1 MDEASGTHHPPT
13 IILLT
18 YCIFP
23 HTAYSTHTYTT
34 FAQVWIWLSLGSH
47 CLCTYS
53 LCIKCVY
60 ENNNNNH
67 QCTFHGCMSMTF
79 TSTQGRSTSTGT
91 KIETNKMRQQIVW
104 IAWKMYG
111 SVVWWKHIYRYK
123 KIVCW
128 DCDKVQIGVGR
139 EESNT
144 MESKRFSGLGT
155 TAANGWGW
163 LKTDIVLHLVE
174 THSTSFAR
182 LHAGNL
188 TRMPLCQSKKINK
201 TKNKKDVQMCN
212 TDLAYATC
220 ISKRYGRRKRKY
232 ICGMDKENN
241 QMLSMKRNEQQA
253 NHSISVYMDSIG
265 IEGRLQSNA
274 TNAPLHIFLGQSSI
288 GCWWK
293 RGGRGQYRLTMIAA
307 CTMFHVLLPCFV
319 L

>member
-232 ICGMDKENN
+232 ICIYVEWTRKTIKCCRWNAMNN
-241 QMLSMKRNEQQA
+241 KRTTAFLCIWIPLESKVDCSRTLQMLHYIYFWGRVRSGVDGRGA
-253 NHSISVYMDSIG
+253 AVGSIG
-265 IEGRLQSNA
+265 
-274 TNAPLHIFLGQSSI
+274 
-288 GCWWK
+288 
-293 RGGRGQYRLTMIAA
+293 
-307 CTMFHVLLPCFV
+307 
-319 L
+319 